1 LLFPWGVGEVATK
14 ELPSAPGKPVDQQT
28 KPLGQRLLEAGLIS
42 EDQLNLA
49 LREIKRLG
57 IYLGEA
63 LVNLGFVTQ
72 EILTVYLAQT
82 TKSEVVDLSTYFIK
96 PEVLELVPYAV
107 ARRFPVLPLKLE
119 GNLLTVALAN
129 TMDVVAVDTLERL
142 TGHTLDVVSASS
154 QNILDALDQ
163 HYARSGSIDD
173 TIDQLLKQGLDNL
186 GEEARAEAPMVRLC
200 NQIITLA
207 VKNRATDIH
216 VEPDEKVLRIRM
228 RIDGML
234 RQEVFMPKQLQLP
247 VIARLKLMANLNVTE
262 KRLPQDGHITFT
274 IGHRTVDLR
283 ISTLPTSFG
292 ESVVMRILDKTSVK
306 LELTELGFPDRDR
319 ATFESAISRTHGILL
334 VTGPTGSGKNTTLYT
349 GLMLVNALERSIFTL
364 EDPIEYEFPLVRQ
377 TQINPDVGMTFPV
390 GLRALLRQ
398 DPDVI
403 MVGEIRDQETAQLA
417 VRAAFTGHLVLS
429 TLHTNDAVGAIPRLL
444 EMGIEPY
451 ILPSVMIGVIGQR
464 LIRAICAECKVERED
479 AETILKGLKIPVP
492 EGMVPQLW
500 KGAGCGAC
508 GGTGYRGRLGIFEMF
523 LMDERFHDPI
533 ARRLDV
539 PKIHQLA
546 KESGMQSMLEDGI
559 HKALTGV
566 TTVEE
571 IIRVIHG

>member
-1 LLFPWGVGEVATK
+1 MATK
-14 ELPSAPGKPVDQQT
+14 ELPSAPAKPVDQQT

-72 EILTVYLAQT
+72 EILTVYLAQS

-119 GNLLTVALAN
+119 GSLLTVALAN

-200 NQIITLA
+200 NQVITLA
-207 VKNRATDIH
+207 IKNRATDIH

-274 IGHRTVDLR
+274 VGHRTVDLR

-319 ATFESAISRTHGILL
+319 ATFESAIAKTHGILL

-364 EDPIEYEFPLVRQ
+364 EDPIEYEFPFVRQ

-464 LIRAICAECKVERED
+464 LIRAICPECKEERED

-492 EGMVPQLW
+492 EGMVPRLW
-500 KGAGCGAC
+500 RGVGCGAC

-523 LMDERFHDPI
+523 MMDERFHDPI
-533 ARRLDV
+533 ARNLDV

-571 IIRVIHG
+571 IIRVVHG

>member
-1 LLFPWGVGEVATK
+1 MATK
-14 ELPSAPGKPVDQQT
+14 ELPSAPAKPVGQQT

-119 GNLLTVALAN
+119 GSLLTVALAN

-154 QNILDALDQ
+154 SNILDALDQ

-200 NQIITLA
+200 NQVITLA
-207 VKNRATDIH
+207 IKNRATDIH

-274 IGHRTVDLR
+274 VGHRTVDLR

-306 LELTELGFPDRDR
+306 LDLTELGFPDRDR
-319 ATFESAISRTHGILL
+319 ATFESAIAKTHGILL

-464 LIRAICAECKVERED
+464 LIRAICPECKEERED

-492 EGMVPQLW
+492 EGMVPRLW
-500 KGAGCGAC
+500 RGVGCGAC

-523 LMDERFHDPI
+523 MMDERFHDPI
-533 ARRLDV
+533 ARNLDV

-546 KESGMQSMLEDGI
+546 KESGMQSMLEDDI

>member
-1 LLFPWGVGEVATK
+1 MATK
-14 ELPSAPGKPVDQQT
+14 ELPSAPAKPVGQQT

-72 EILTVYLAQT
+72 EILTLYLAQT
-82 TKSEVVDLSTYFIK
+82 TKSEVVDLSTYFIQ

-119 GNLLTVALAN
+119 GSLLTVALAN

-200 NQIITLA
+200 NQVITLA
-207 VKNRATDIH
+207 IKNRATDIH

-274 IGHRTVDLR
+274 VGHRTVDLR

-319 ATFESAISRTHGILL
+319 ATFESAIAKTHGILL

-364 EDPIEYEFPLVRQ
+364 EDPIEYEFPFVRQ

-464 LIRAICAECKVERED
+464 LIRAICPECKEERED

-492 EGMVPQLW
+492 EGMVPRLW
-500 KGAGCGAC
+500 RGVGCGAC

-523 LMDERFHDPI
+523 MMDERFHDPI
-533 ARRLDV
+533 ARNLDV

-571 IIRVIHG
+571 IIRVVHG

>member
-1 LLFPWGVGEVATK
+1 MATK
-14 ELPSAPGKPVDQQT
+14 ELPSAPAQPVGQQT

-42 EDQLNLA
+42 EEQLNLG
-49 LREIKRLG
+49 LREVKRLG

-96 PEVLELVPYAV
+96 PEVLELVPYTV

-119 GNLLTVALAN
+119 GSLLTVALAN

-154 QNILDALDQ
+154 SNILDALDQ

-200 NQIITLA
+200 NQVITLA

-228 RIDGML
+228 RVDGML

-274 IGHRTVDLR
+274 VGHRTVDLR

-292 ESVVMRILDKTSVK
+292 ESVVMRILDKTAVK
-306 LELTELGFPDRDR
+306 LELSALGFPDRDR
-319 ATFESAISRTHGILL
+319 ATFESSIAKTHGILL

-403 MVGEIRDQETAQLA
+403 LVGEIRDQETAQLA

-451 ILPSVMIGVIGQR
+451 LLPSVMIGVVGQR
-464 LIRAICAECKVERED
+464 LIRAICPECKGERED

-492 EGMVPQLW
+492 EGMVPRLW
-500 KGAGCGAC
+500 RGAGCGAC

-523 LMDERFHDPI
+523 LLDERFHDPI
-533 ARRLDV
+533 ARSLDV

-546 KESGMQSMLEDGI
+546 KESGMQSMEEDGI

>member
-1 LLFPWGVGEVATK
+1 MATK
-14 ELPSAPGKPVDQQT
+14 ELPSAPAKPVDQQT

-119 GNLLTVALAN
+119 GSLLTVALAN

-200 NQIITLA
+200 NQVITLA
-207 VKNRATDIH
+207 IKNRATDIH

-274 IGHRTVDLR
+274 VGHRTVDLR

-319 ATFESAISRTHGILL
+319 ATFESAIAKTHGILL

-464 LIRAICAECKVERED
+464 LIRAICPECKEERED

-492 EGMVPQLW
+492 EGMVPRLW
-500 KGAGCGAC
+500 RGVGCGAC

-523 LMDERFHDPI
+523 MMDERFHDPI
-533 ARRLDV
+533 ARNLDV

-571 IIRVIHG
+571 IIRVVHG

>member
-1 LLFPWGVGEVATK
+1 MATK
-14 ELPSAPGKPVDQQT
+14 ELPSAPAKPVDQQT

-82 TKSEVVDLSTYFIK
+82 TKSEVVDLSTYFIQ

-119 GNLLTVALAN
+119 GSLLTVALAN

-200 NQIITLA
+200 NQVITLA
-207 VKNRATDIH
+207 IKNRATDIH

-274 IGHRTVDLR
+274 VGHRTVDLR

-319 ATFESAISRTHGILL
+319 ATFESAIAKTHGILL

-364 EDPIEYEFPLVRQ
+364 EDPIEYEFPFVRQ

-464 LIRAICAECKVERED
+464 LIRAICPECKEERED

-492 EGMVPQLW
+492 EGMVPRLW
-500 KGAGCGAC
+500 RGVGCGAC

-523 LMDERFHDPI
+523 MMDERFHDPI
-533 ARRLDV
+533 ARNLDV

-571 IIRVIHG
+571 IIRVVHG

>member
-1 LLFPWGVGEVATK
+1 MATK
-14 ELPSAPGKPVDQQT
+14 ELPSAPAKPVDQQT

-119 GNLLTVALAN
+119 GSLLTVALAN

-200 NQIITLA
+200 NQVITLA
-207 VKNRATDIH
+207 IKNRATDIH

-274 IGHRTVDLR
+274 VGHRTVDLR

-319 ATFESAISRTHGILL
+319 ATFESAIAKTHGILL

-464 LIRAICAECKVERED
+464 LIRAICPECKEERED

-492 EGMVPQLW
+492 EGMVPRLW
-500 KGAGCGAC
+500 RGAGCGAC

-523 LMDERFHDPI
+523 MMDERFHDPI
-533 ARRLDV
+533 ARNLDV

-566 TTVEE
+566 TTIEE
-571 IIRVIHG
+571 IIRVVHG

>member
-1 LLFPWGVGEVATK
+1 M
-14 ELPSAPGKPVDQQT
+14 
-28 KPLGQRLLEAGLIS
+28 
-42 EDQLNLA
+42 
-49 LREIKRLG
+49 
-57 IYLGEA
+57 
-63 LVNLGFVTQ
+63 TQ

-119 GNLLTVALAN
+119 GSLLTVALAN

-200 NQIITLA
+200 NQVITLA
-207 VKNRATDIH
+207 IKNRATDIH

-274 IGHRTVDLR
+274 VGHRTVDLR

-319 ATFESAISRTHGILL
+319 ATFESAIAKTHGILL

-364 EDPIEYEFPLVRQ
+364 EDPIEDEFPLVRQ

-451 ILPSVMIGVIGQR
+451 LLPSVMIGVVGQR

-492 EGMVPQLW
+492 EGMVPRLW
-500 KGAGCGAC
+500 RGVGCGAC

-523 LMDERFHDPI
+523 MMDERFHDPI
-533 ARRLDV
+533 ARNLDV

-546 KESGMQSMLEDGI
+546 KESGMQSMEEDGI

>member
-1 LLFPWGVGEVATK
+1 MATK
-14 ELPSAPGKPVDQQT
+14 ELPSAPAKSVGQQT

-42 EDQLNLA
+42 EEQLNLA

-107 ARRFPVLPLKLE
+107 ARRFPVLPLKVE
-119 GNLLTVALAN
+119 GSLLTVALAN

-154 QNILDALDQ
+154 SNILDALDQ

-200 NQIITLA
+200 NQVITLA
-207 VKNRATDIH
+207 IKNRATDIH

-274 IGHRTVDLR
+274 VGHRTVDLR

-319 ATFESAISRTHGILL
+319 ATFESAIAKTHGILL

-451 ILPSVMIGVIGQR
+451 LLPSVMIGVIGQR
-464 LIRAICAECKVERED
+464 LIRAICPECKEERED

-492 EGMVPQLW
+492 EGMVPRLW
-500 KGAGCGAC
+500 RGAGCGAC

-523 LMDERFHDPI
+523 MMDERFHDPI
-533 ARRLDV
+533 ARNLDV

-571 IIRVIHG
+571 IIRVVHG

>member
-1 LLFPWGVGEVATK
+1 VATK
-14 ELPSAPGKPVDQQT
+14 ELPSAPAKPVDQQT

-42 EDQLNLA
+42 EEQLNLA

-82 TKSEVVDLSTYFIK
+82 TKSEVVDLSTYFIQ

-119 GNLLTVALAN
+119 GSLLTVALAN

-154 QNILDALDQ
+154 PNILDALDQ

-200 NQIITLA
+200 NQVITLA
-207 VKNRATDIH
+207 IKNRATDIH

-274 IGHRTVDLR
+274 VGHRTVDLR
-283 ISTLPTSFG
+283 MSTLPTSFG
-292 ESVVMRILDKTSVK
+292 ESVVMRILDKTAVK

-319 ATFESAISRTHGILL
+319 ATFESAIAKTHGILL

-464 LIRAICAECKVERED
+464 LIRAICPECKEERED

-492 EGMVPQLW
+492 EGMVPRLW
-500 KGAGCGAC
+500 RGAGCGAC

-523 LMDERFHDPI
+523 LLDERFHDPI
-533 ARRLDV
+533 ARSLDV

-546 KESGMQSMLEDGI
+546 KESGMQSMEEDGI

>member
-1 LLFPWGVGEVATK
+1 MATK
-14 ELPSAPGKPVDQQT
+14 ELPSAPAKPVDQQT

-72 EILTVYLAQT
+72 EILTLYLAQT
-82 TKSEVVDLSTYFIK
+82 TKSEVVDLSTYFIQ

-119 GNLLTVALAN
+119 GSLLTVALAN

-200 NQIITLA
+200 NQVITLA
-207 VKNRATDIH
+207 IKNRATDIH

-274 IGHRTVDLR
+274 VGHRTVDLR

-319 ATFESAISRTHGILL
+319 ATFESAIAKTHGILL

-364 EDPIEYEFPLVRQ
+364 EDPIEYEFPFVRQ

-464 LIRAICAECKVERED
+464 LIRAICPECKEERED

-492 EGMVPQLW
+492 EGMVPRLW
-500 KGAGCGAC
+500 RGVGCGAC

-523 LMDERFHDPI
+523 MMDERFHDPI
-533 ARRLDV
+533 ARNLDV

-571 IIRVIHG
+571 IIRVVHG